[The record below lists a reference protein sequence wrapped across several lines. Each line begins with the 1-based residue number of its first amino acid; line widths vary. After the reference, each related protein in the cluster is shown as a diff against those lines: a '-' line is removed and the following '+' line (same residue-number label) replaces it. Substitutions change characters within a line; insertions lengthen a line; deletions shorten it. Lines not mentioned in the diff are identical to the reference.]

1 VIDVTEK
8 THPWGEIRI
17 GGFQFEPLPTT
28 LPHNCE
34 FCNSRVLRA
43 ITEYNRTHDLSVLL
57 EQTCEYCHADH
68 RAEVVSLPTKFDEE
82 ELTEA
87 LRDFV
92 RTDVDARCGSAESS
106 PSRLGAIELAVL

>member
-1 VIDVTEK
+1 

-28 LPHNCE
+28 LPHNCDR
-34 FCNSRVLRA
+34 CNSQVLQA

-57 EQTCEYCHADH
+57 EQTCEYCHSDH
-68 RAEVVSLPTKFDEE
+68 RAEVATLPVEFDEE

-92 RTDVDARCGSAESS
+92 RTDTNVRRGSIESS
-106 PSRLGAIELAVL
+106 GRRLEAIELAVL